1 MFLSIYKCFVHKKY
15 FKCRCGLEV
24 ERLIRNQ
31 QVVGSNPT
39 SGFLNAQRN
48 MKMQPKSEA
57 KTVLQKVNNFSEWY
71 NEILKRAEILDVRYP
86 VKGVYVW
93 YPYGNKLRNLIYT
106 FLRSL
111 MDKEHEETLFPL
123 LIPKDELMKERE
135 HIKGFEEEVFWIT
148 KGGSTE
154 LDIPLALRPTSET
167 AIYPVFKVWIRSHR
181 DLPLRIY
188 QIVNTFRYET
198 RHTRPLIRLRE
209 ITSFKEAHTAHATR
223 ADAEEQI
230 KKAMALYKNFFDL
243 LAIPYVITRRPN
255 WDRFPGAE
263 YSIAFDTLMPDGK
276 TMQIATI
283 HLLGESFARTFDI
296 KYEDKDGSL
305 KYVNQTCYGISERC
319 VAAVISVHGD
329 DHGLMLPPEVA
340 PIQVVIVPIVYSSEG
355 KNAKVEKVCFT
366 VYEELKKAGIRVSF
380 DDSAER
386 PGAKYYKWEMRGVP
400 LRIEIGPRDIRNNR
414 YEFIRRNDFSKMQ
427 VPIGDVVHEVKREL
441 TEIHARIAKRAKE
454 AFFADI
460 HKNEDK
466 EKLEELRRK
475 ATHGIVSLFLC
486 ESERCGREVEE
497 RLGVNVL
504 GEVIEED
511 GKRIEKSGGDC
522 IICSREGKKVY
533 IARAY

>member
-1 MFLSIYKCFVHKKY
+1 MNMQHKT
-15 FKCRCGLEV
+15 ED
-24 ERLIRNQ
+24 
-31 QVVGSNPT
+31 
-39 SGFLNAQRN
+39 
-48 MKMQPKSEA
+48 
-57 KTVLQKVNNFSEWY
+57 KTILQKENNFSEWY

-93 YPYGNKLRNLIYT
+93 YPYGYKLRNIIYAI
-106 FLRSL
+106 LRSL
-111 MDKEHEETLFPL
+111 MDKDHEETLFPL
-123 LIPKDELMKERE
+123 LIPKEELMKERE
-135 HIKGFEEEVFWIT
+135 HIKGFEEEVFWVT

-209 ITSFKEAHTAHATR
+209 ITSFKEAHTAHASR

-230 KKAMALYKNFFDL
+230 KKAVVIYKHFFDE
-243 LAIPYVITRRPN
+243 LAIPYVITKRPE
-255 WDRFPGAE
+255 WDKFPGAE

-276 TMQIATI
+276 ALQIATI

-329 DHGLMLPPEVA
+329 EHGLMLPPEVA

-355 KNAKVEKVCFT
+355 KESEGVKMEKVCFM
-366 VYEELKKAGIRVSF
+366 VYEELKKAGIRAFF
-380 DDSAER
+380 DNSGER
-386 PGAKYYKWEMRGVP
+386 PGAKYYRWEMKGVP
-400 LRIEIGPRDIRNNR
+400 LRIEIGPRDVRNNR
-414 YEFIRRNDFSKMQ
+414 CEFVRRNDFTRMQ
-427 VPIGDVVHEVKREL
+427 VPLGDVVPKVKRTL
-441 TEIHARIAKRAKE
+441 NEIQACIRDQEKK
-454 AFFADI
+454 AFFADL
-460 HKNEDK
+460 HVYKSE
-466 EKLEELRRK
+466 EELK
-475 ATHGIVSLFLC
+475 ELSTKDAHGIVSVFLC

-497 RLGVNVL
+497 RLGVSVL
-504 GEVIEED
+504 GEAVYEDKEENAASKKSE
-511 GKRIEKSGGDC
+511 GKC
-522 IICSREGKKVY
+522 IICSRKGRRVY